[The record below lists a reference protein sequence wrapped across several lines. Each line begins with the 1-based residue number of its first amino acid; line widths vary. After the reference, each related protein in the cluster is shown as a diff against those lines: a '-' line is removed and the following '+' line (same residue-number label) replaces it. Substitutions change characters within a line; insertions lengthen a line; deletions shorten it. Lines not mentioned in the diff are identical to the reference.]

1 MEAVRRVKRLAG
13 PRQKVGHGGTMDPL
27 ARGVL
32 PICFGQATRLMENV
46 VGGTKRYLMEV
57 EFGVATDTYDAEG
70 QVTKTG
76 DVTGLTQNMVE
87 SAAQTFVGA
96 IDQMPP
102 MYSAV
107 KVNGQ
112 RLYKLARAGV
122 EVERKARTVEIFAIK
137 LVEWSLPKAVFEVE
151 SGRGVYMRS
160 LAHDLGENLG
170 CGGHV
175 SSLERSYCAGFEA
188 TDAVTLETLEEQAAH
203 PEGLEKYIFPV
214 DWALRGLKS
223 TSVDPAAEKYLNNGQ
238 AVAIPTPLLDAGY
251 LEEFCAYSTD
261 GRFLALVRFDR
272 AASAWKP
279 VKVFHLETPSPY
291 APATFTA

>member
-57 EFGVATDTYDAEG
+57 EFGVATNTYDAEG
-70 QVTKTG
+70 EVTKTG
-76 DVTGLTQNMVE
+76 DVTGLTEYMVNT
-87 SAAQTFVGA
+87 AAQTFVGA
-96 IDQMPP
+96 INQMPP

-107 KVNGQ
+107 KVDGQ

-122 EVERKARTVEIFAIK
+122 EVARKTRPVDIYAIK
-137 LVEWSLPKAVFEVE
+137 LVEWSLPKVVFEVE

-160 LAHDLGENLG
+160 LAHDLGEILG

-175 SSLERSYCAGFEA
+175 SSLERFYCAGFEA
-188 TDAVTLETLEEQAAH
+188 VDAVTLEILEEYTAQSA
-203 PEGLEKYIFPV
+203 GLDKYLFPV
-214 DWALRGLKS
+214 DWALRELNS
-223 TSVDPAAEKYLNNGQ
+223 TVLDPAAEKYLTNGQ
-238 AVAIPTPLLDAGY
+238 TVALRKPIINAGY
-251 LEEFCAYSTD
+251 LEEFRAYSTD

-279 VKVFHLETPSPY
+279 VKVFHLESPSPY
-291 APATFTA
+291 APTTSTA